1 VLGRSGRLDGWGR
14 EQGGRKIAAAH
25 AEERKRRRK
34 TKGNGVNPALSHPIY
49 RGVHRI
55 YPLWFLPSY
64 NAPQRLYLEK
74 SARILRRVSRETS
87 HSYDL
92 NLSLGR

>member
-1 VLGRSGRLDGWGR
+1 VLGRSGRLDGWAR

-25 AEERKRRRK
+25 ARERKRRRK
-34 TKGNGVNPALSHPIY
+34 TKGNVVNPASDRPIY

-55 YPLWFLPSY
+55 YTLWFLSPY
-64 NAPQRLYLEK
+64 KTPQRLYPEK
-74 SARILRRVSRETS
+74 FARRLRRIFRETS

-92 NLSLGR
+92 NLCLGR